1 MPCRKRRRNI
11 LYQTQEPGG
20 DWVNLCLPLLS
31 LLFSGRM
38 ESHKREYV
46 QLIEI
51 IFPILNFSSPE
62 YGLLICLAFHSAYTA
77 LFSVSLL
84 GFLAYDFSQYLCSC
98 PPPHL
103 CKACT
108 FIHANSWEH
117 ISLRNL
123 SASSSV
129 LMYQTS
135 FPRSQLAGPLDSM
148 ILICDTD
155 LLTLP

>member
-108 FIHANSWEH
+108 FYTCKFLGAHFFEESLCLFICLNVSDIFPQEPISW
-117 ISLRNL
+117 SLRF
-123 SASSSV
+123 
-129 LMYQTS
+129 YD
-135 FPRSQLAGPLDSM
+135 F
-148 ILICDTD
+148 D
-155 LLTLP
+155 L